1 MKKKAAFLGVLLSML
16 MMASSAW
23 AADFTVARDMNFRAA
38 PAVTGQRIGSVPKG
52 AVVSKIGEM
61 NGWDNVTYRGVTGW
75 IHGGNLMTAEQA
87 ARRYKDGGCQCRDEF
102 PRAAEHER
110 TDSQYG
116 SRRYYGSLY
125 RFQQRMGSDHLQR
138 SPGMDRRR
146 AYHDPE
152 FRSTCSGSRNSCGGG
167 TGSRTDRFG
176 CRHA

>member
-75 IHGGNLMTAEQA
+75 IHGGKESVLC
-87 ARRYKDGGCQCRDEF
+87 G
-102 PRAAEHER
+102 
-110 TDSQYG
+110 
-116 SRRYYGSLY
+116 
-125 RFQQRMGSDHLQR
+125 LQ
-138 SPGMDRRR
+138 
-146 AYHDPE
+146 
-152 FRSTCSGSRNSCGGG
+152 
-167 TGSRTDRFG
+167 
-176 CRHA
+176 

>member
-87 ARRYKDGGCQCRDEF
+87 AEYFDIELLDTERRHSR
-102 PRAAEHER
+102 PER
-110 TDSQYG
+110 RLQPEQH
-116 SRRYYGSLY
+116 RL
-125 RFQQRMGSDHLQR
+125 QALQR
-138 SPGMDRRR
+138 RRLSMPG
-146 AYHDPE
+146 
-152 FRSTCSGSRNSCGGG
+152 
-167 TGSRTDRFG
+167 
-176 CRHA
+176 